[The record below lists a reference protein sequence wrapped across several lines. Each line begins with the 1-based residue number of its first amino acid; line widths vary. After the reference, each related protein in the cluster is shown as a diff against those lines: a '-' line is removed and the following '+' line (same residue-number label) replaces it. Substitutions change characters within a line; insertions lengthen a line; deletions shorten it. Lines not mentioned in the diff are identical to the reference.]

1 MPSAVCRISLA
12 TYHCFSMDL
21 KMKRKITV
29 AKPDANEQII
39 LEKLTQMENF
49 LAQPRIAAMVGEAMV
64 GRITASIS
72 FIRTEGSASYPA
84 AQLSGLLGFLDK
96 IAAIPPEEPKTPL
109 FEAVAAGNIK
119 ALKQLIQSG
128 VDVNSTLA
136 DGTTA
141 LMVAVEKGHDKV
153 VAELIK
159 SGANVNTRRSDTFSA
174 LLIACF
180 LGQEKIVKML
190 AANGADVNGQYI
202 IPSEA
207 GVVGNNTGLTIA
219 AHQKSLAVCKL
230 LLALGAD
237 VNAVT
242 DSGYTPLM
250 SSLVNASD
258 TDVALFLLS
267 SGADPD
273 PDAICRV
280 TFAEATTPLV
290 LAASN
295 GLADVVDEL
304 IQRRVGLDK
313 VDGAGCT
320 ALKRAVTEGHESA
333 VRSLLRAGAKPDI
346 PDHEGWTSLMN
357 AASNRNLDLAKL
369 LVKGGADINAKALD
383 GSCALS
389 LAVAT
394 RTSASGIAGL
404 QGLLAQFS
412 NAGPKLDDDY
422 DDLAQ
427 VSLDLIDYLLTAGAS
442 PLVKLEG
449 KSLVVAAGDDEALVS
464 LLVKH
469 GAPVAPAKKPRK
481 PAGKG

>member
-1 MPSAVCRISLA
+1 
-12 TYHCFSMDL
+12 
-21 KMKRKITV
+21 MKRKITG

-39 LEKLTQMENF
+39 LEKLTQMESF

-84 AQLSGLLGFLDK
+84 VQLSGLLGFLDK
-96 IAAIPPEEPKTPL
+96 IAAIPPEEPKSPL

-141 LMVAVEKGHDKV
+141 LMVAAEKGHDKV

-159 SGANVNTRRSDTFSA
+159 GGANVNARRADTFSA
-174 LLIACF
+174 FLIACF
-180 LGQEKIVKML
+180 LGQEKVVKTL

-304 IQRRVGLDK
+304 IHRRVGLDK

-333 VRSLLRAGAKPDI
+333 VRSLLRAGANPDI

-369 LVKGGADINAKALD
+369 LVKGGADINAKARD
-383 GSCALS
+383 GSFALS

-449 KSLVVAAGDDEALVS
+449 KSLVVAAGGDEALVS